1 MASHFIS
8 LDDGVTLEEAVSP
21 QTMRSRYYR
30 ARMEVVL
37 KVCWNYQR
45 VMQTSFDSILLS
57 TIELDS
63 SSVVARQQ
71 RDEDIAA
78 LGEISKKLKDNMEV
92 MMVLQEIM
100 RELLDQ
106 AEQRLAETT
115 ADLEA
120 FRAEHRN

>member
-106 AEQRLAETT
+106 AKQRLAETT

>member
-1 MASHFIS
+1 
-8 LDDGVTLEEAVSP
+8 
-21 QTMRSRYYR
+21 
-30 ARMEVVL
+30 
-37 KVCWNYQR
+37 
-45 VMQTSFDSILLS
+45 MQTSFDSILLS

-63 SSVVARQQ
+63 SSVVTRQQ